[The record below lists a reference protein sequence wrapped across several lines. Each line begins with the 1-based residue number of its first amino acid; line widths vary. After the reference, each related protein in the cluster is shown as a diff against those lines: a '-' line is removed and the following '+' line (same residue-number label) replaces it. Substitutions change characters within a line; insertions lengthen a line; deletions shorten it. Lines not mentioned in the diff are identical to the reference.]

1 MQTSSAQVHFSGAV
15 GVRTWFP
22 ENGRSGA
29 AQIALSVF
37 DQVNR
42 EFANCEEP
50 QPKVL
55 SITLNDKDVRR
66 TCEVEV
72 ELAKDVVILVRYG
85 ATDDDEEEVWH
96 NDPEQHDV
104 AEIVYLVLYWTVAL
118 KPKELRGLSAR
129 LRAARSRLEKA
140 LFDWSTLGCPLEL
153 FDIRPIG
160 TRLHYGGNRIEV
172 MVRFWTLDNE
182 LQRGVAELEVN
193 DFPEL
198 TGHRF
203 EIEADKAGE
212 RQKTKSFLESHGAHG
227 SIDQLAVN
235 MIALHHDVGE
245 VMRSGNLNA
254 YPASKD
260 SIYLCEDGHVSCIGS
275 SPSSPPV
282 SWYDNVVHV
291 EGITLPEAT
300 LVSLP
305 GRPITNVVR
314 HRVLSSNMIVTRAY
328 VETDW
333 PKPMLVIEFEQPRL
347 LFCRHTGR
355 VWEEPS

>member
-1 MQTSSAQVHFSGAV
+1 MQTSSEQVHFSGAV
-15 GVRTWFP
+15 GMRTWFP

-42 EFANCEEP
+42 EFANCKEP

-55 SITLNDKDVRR
+55 SITLNDGDVRR
-66 TCEVEV
+66 TCEIEV

-85 ATDDDEEEVWH
+85 ATDDDEEEDWYD
-96 NDPEQHDV
+96 DPEQHDV
-104 AEIVYLVLYWTVAL
+104 AKIVYLLLYWTVAL
-118 KPKELRGLSAR
+118 EPEELGELSDR
-129 LRAARSRLEKA
+129 LRAAKTRMAKA
-140 LFDWSTLGCPLEL
+140 LLDWSTLGCPLEL
-153 FDIRPIG
+153 LDIRPIR
-160 TRLHYGGNRIEV
+160 TSVHYCHDKTKT

-182 LQRGVAELEVN
+182 LQRAVAELEV
-193 DFPEL
+193 DDLSEL
-198 TGHRF
+198 TAHTL

-227 SIDQLAVN
+227 TIDQLAVN

-245 VMRSGNLNA
+245 VLRSGNLNA

-291 EGITLPEAT
+291 KGITLPEAT
-300 LVSLP
+300 LVASP
-305 GRPITNVVR
+305 GRPITSVIG
-314 HRVLSSNMIVTRAY
+314 HKVLSSNMIVTRAY
-328 VETDW
+328 VDADW
-333 PKPMLVIEFEQPRL
+333 REPMLVIEFEQPRL

-355 VWEEPS
+355 VWDGPR